1 MAGQSYLTILS
12 LAFGAGMLHALDAD
26 HIMTITGLSGMQNAF
41 RRSVR
46 YCAHWA
52 LGHGSVL
59 LLLGAVVMF
68 LGMMIPPELSQVAE
82 SLVGVVLIVIGAG
95 IVIDIIRQ
103 RAHLH
108 FHQHD
113 DLSPHAHWH
122 QHPGEHYSG
131 EHHPQTSHE
140 HHHRAVFI
148 GMLHGAAG
156 SAPLL
161 ALLPI
166 SQLHDP
172 LRGLAYLLVFG
183 LGTLVSML
191 FFGGVLGA
199 SMRWL
204 QRYGQRTMQG
214 IRLSIGIG
222 AMVFGLI
229 WIQASI

>member
-1 MAGQSYLTILS
+1 MAGHSYLTILS

-26 HIMTITGLSGMQNAF
+26 HIMTITSLSGMKNSF
-41 RRSVR
+41 RSSVK

-52 LGHGSVL
+52 IGHGSVL
-59 LLLGAVVMF
+59 LLLGAAVML
-68 LGMMIPPELSQVAE
+68 LGMIIPPELSQTAE
-82 SLVGVVLIVIGAG
+82 TLVGVVLIVIGAG
-95 IVIDIIRQ
+95 IVIDIFRK

-122 QHPGEHYSG
+122 QHHPEEQHEHA
-131 EHHPQTSHE
+131 SHQ

-191 FFGGVLGA
+191 FFGGVLGT

-214 IRLSIGIG
+214 IRLTIGIG
-222 AMVFGLI
+222 AIVFGAV